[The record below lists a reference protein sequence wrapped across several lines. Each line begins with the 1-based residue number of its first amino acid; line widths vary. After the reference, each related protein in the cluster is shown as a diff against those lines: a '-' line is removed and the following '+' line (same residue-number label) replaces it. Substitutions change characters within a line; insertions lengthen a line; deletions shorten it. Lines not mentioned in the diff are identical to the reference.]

1 MEFFPYVLFKD
12 YFVHVA
18 PRREGNVSK
27 ALKNSLYRVI
37 KAMSDK
43 TKDDRPRLRKAL
55 ALEEQL
61 LEVRKGL
68 AKHQCEK
75 RVEKLKTQITE
86 ASGTTS
92 SQDKE
97 YLKDLIEFYN
107 KHKGREEWNV
117 VRKKRQGKVP
127 FSRTL
132 KGLNSTERSVPFPLF
147 YKARPK

>member
-1 MEFFPYVLFKD
+1 M
-12 YFVHVA
+12 
-18 PRREGNVSK
+18 SK
-27 ALKNSLYRVI
+27 ALKKSLYRVI
-37 KAMSDK
+37 TAMSDK
-43 TKDDRPRLRKAL
+43 AKDDRPRLRKAL

-75 RVEKLKTQITE
+75 RVERLKTQITE
-86 ASGTTS
+86 ASGITS

-132 KGLNSTERSVPFPLF
+132 KGLNSIKGPVPSPLF
-147 YKARPK
+147 FKAGRIENTGSSDPSG